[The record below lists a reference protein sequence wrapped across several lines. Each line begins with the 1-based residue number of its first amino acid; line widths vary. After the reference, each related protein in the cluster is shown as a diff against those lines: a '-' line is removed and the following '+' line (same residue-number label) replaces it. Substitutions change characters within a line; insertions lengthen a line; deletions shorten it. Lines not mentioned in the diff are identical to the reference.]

1 MLVVKT
7 KRAPPSLKGGRPVAW
22 SALERGRPQGC
33 PASAPLPP
41 PPRTQARVELA
52 RVAVLPLQVLT
63 VLAQLPGVPKA
74 LHQGL
79 HQPRGGAEVV
89 ALVAVVVPTQA
100 ARLPRVHRGQL
111 RGERA
116 TLEPLPPEQPQ
127 LPFASE
133 TVFNQKRSLGEK

>member
-1 MLVVKT
+1 MGALSRGVRWNVGDL
-7 KRAPPSLKGGRPVAW
+7 RAAPPVLPT
-22 SALERGRPQGC
+22 
-33 PASAPLPP
+33 PP
-41 PPRTQARVELA
+41 PPPHTQARVELA

-63 VLAQLPGVPKA
+63 VPAQLPGVPKA